1 MLLSATNKY
10 HLFPQGAW
18 RRSFFVTLFFVSLAS
33 CLFWLDTFRG
43 YESEARV
50 LVIGKSPSASTEQ
63 VVENFAELT
72 SNLSFYEKVLEM
84 NDLIEDDF
92 EGYPQDERKAL
103 WNKTVTVERSEK
115 SGVLVITARQ
125 DTREQAKR
133 LADATVTTLF
143 SMAGLYYNIKT
154 DVDLRVIDET
164 IMTPALRQPIHYV
177 LISIGSAAVA
187 TTLFFWILSVMPFFF
202 RERGGQKLSRS
213 GSLKGADTGRS
224 QEGFALG
231 ASVPYIDP
239 QKFVPARP
247 ATLTF
252 ESSHEEQQIRKEI
265 LASVVPVSETPS
277 NERLLPGMDV
287 ESLPFEFEEIA
298 PESTGEE
305 PVIQKEALSE
315 TPIAPVK
322 SGEPTIEEYKRRL
335 NELLSGGK

>member
-1 MLLSATNKY
+1 M
-10 HLFPQGAW
+10 
-18 RRSFFVTLFFVSLAS
+18 TLFFVSLAS

-103 WNKTVTVERSEK
+103 WNETVTVERSEK

-177 LISIGSAAVA
+177 LISIGSAVIA
-187 TTLFFWILSVMPFFF
+187 TTVFFWLLSVMPFFF
-202 RERGGQKLSRS
+202 RERSVQRLPRTLSV
-213 GSLKGADTGRS
+213 KGTDTAERS
-224 QEGFALG
+224 QDGFALG

-247 ATLTF
+247 TTLMF
-252 ESSHEEQQIRKEI
+252 ESSHQEQQIRQEI
-265 LASVVPVSETPS
+265 LSPTFPVETAPPQADQ
-277 NERLLPGMDV
+277 NERMLPGMDV

>member
-1 MLLSATNKY
+1 M
-10 HLFPQGAW
+10 
-18 RRSFFVTLFFVSLAS
+18 TLFFVSLAS

-103 WNKTVTVERSEK
+103 WNETVTVERSEK

-164 IMTPALRQPIHYV
+164 IMTPALHQPIRYI
-177 LISIGSAAVA
+177 LMSIGSAVVA
-187 TTLFFWILSVMPFFF
+187 TTLFFWLLSVMPFFF
-202 RERGGQKLSRS
+202 RKRGGKKFSRPS
-213 GSLKGADTGRS
+213 SSKGTNTGRS
-224 QEGFALG
+224 QEGFTLG

-265 LASVVPVSETPS
+265 LSSVPSEEILTQEIHS

-287 ESLPFEFEEIA
+287 ELLPFEFEEIA
-298 PESTGEE
+298 PESTREE
-305 PVIQKEALSE
+305 PMIQKEILPEA
-315 TPIAPVK
+315 PIVPVK